1 LWPRLREWLGF
12 FGPALMLAMLPM
24 LANFISNR
32 YQVSVTDLLVPAL
45 VALGIALIVTAVLW
59 PLWRRNRLAGY
70 VAATFATLVLSE
82 NFEGRTALFSPVF
95 EILQPFKGLSAT
107 PVVSVATAAFVLAI
121 AWWLGRAAA
130 RFAEARKWKV
140 KDVAGGIFIAIATT
154 FGFMSLNVA
163 KDLALEWPQ
172 FFHQPPAIELPASA
186 KDKPKPDI
194 YYIVLDR
201 FASDTVLQE
210 QFGYDNSDFSNYL
223 RDLGYHINPSSHSN
237 YPYTTMS
244 VAGTVQGNYLNDIVD
259 KYGSASQQTI
269 VPFNESVRKS
279 PVAAALKDIGYEYT
293 LIGNWYE
300 SSNKS
305 PIADEEVVQAGKL
318 TILGLT
324 ATLDNFSKNNLI
336 ASPFG
341 RIITTRIAI
350 GDFKVLW
357 YDNLGDVDQTK
368 LQLATLREMA
378 DEPAGGRFIFAHLL
392 TPHEPYDFNA
402 DGSINPNNSSDNI
415 GRPVKEKY
423 LNQVRHITN
432 EMKKILKQIDERS
445 GGQAVVVLQA
455 DEGPYPFALNDEVYD
470 GTLVNNEL
478 LTGDMRKWSDSAL
491 RMKMGNQAAYHIP
504 AADWATD
511 AGAADAVN
519 VFRLVF
525 NRYFDTSLPY
535 LPDCHYV
542 YPNGRDKPF
551 AFASVTERLTGEPE
565 DERCSPNGTARP

>member
-1 LWPRLREWLGF
+1 
-12 FGPALMLAMLPM
+12 
-24 LANFISNR
+24 
-32 YQVSVTDLLVPAL
+32 
-45 VALGIALIVTAVLW
+45 
-59 PLWRRNRLAGY
+59 

-82 NFEGRTALFSPVF
+82 NFEGRTALFSPLF
-95 EILQPFKGLSAT
+95 EILQPFKGLSST
-107 PVVSVATAAFVLAI
+107 PIVSLAAVAFVFAI
-121 AWWLGRAAA
+121 AWWLGRAAGKL
-130 RFAEARKWKV
+130 AEKKNWKT
-140 KDVAGGIFIAIATT
+140 KDVAGGIFIAIAVT

-172 FFHQPPAIELPASA
+172 FFHQPPAIELPESA
-186 KDKPKPDI
+186 KNKPKPDI

-201 FASDTVLQE
+201 FASDDVLKS

-223 RDLGYHINPSSHSN
+223 RELGYQVNPTSYSN

-244 VAGTVQGNYLNDIVD
+244 VASTVQTDYHGDIVN

-293 LIGNWYE
+293 LVGNWYE

-305 PIADEEVVQAGKL
+305 PLADETVVEAGKL

-324 ATLDNFSKNNLI
+324 TVLDNFSKNNLI

-341 RIITTRIAI
+341 RIITTKIAI

-357 YDNLGDVDQTK
+357 YENLGDVDQTK
-368 LQLATLREMA
+368 LQLATLKEMA
-378 DEPAGGRFIFAHLL
+378 NESSGGRFIFAHLL

-402 DGSINPNNSSDNI
+402 DGSINPNNSSDNV

-423 LNQVRHITN
+423 INQVKHITGH
-432 EMKKILKQIDERS
+432 MKQLLKTIDERS
-445 GGQAVVVLQA
+445 NGQAIVVLQA
-455 DEGPYPFALNDEVYD
+455 DEGPYPFQLNDEIYD

-478 LTGDMRKWSDSAL
+478 LTGDMRKWTDAAL
-491 RMKMGNQAAYHIP
+491 RMKMSNQAAYHIP
-504 AADWATD
+504 AADWNTD
-511 AGAADAVN
+511 AGAADSVN

-535 LPDCHYV
+535 LPDCHYI

-551 AFASVTERLTGEPE
+551 AFASVTERLTGQTE
-565 DERCSPNGTARP
+565 DERCGANGTATP